1 MNLVFSTAYDKSVY
15 VNNYGKS
22 QYIGVLGLLNILERE
37 IGIFDIYPNNEDR
50 INAYSKCL
58 INNAKDSFYEDVI
71 TKDEANV
78 GKTLLA
84 YRDELIMLNWNY
96 ADKNQPTRLNDLSKV
111 ESDFIVSD
119 NFVGMPDRWI
129 KVLNTLD
136 VKKVKEFG
144 IKSIIVDDD
153 IELLHP
159 LLKEVFIKLDGIL
172 SNCVPKGIA
181 NNTNFGK
188 IINLFEGSLKGES
201 ISSII
206 FNDLNKDD
214 SLKIFKFRNKQL
226 LEDSMAWYCK
236 KDKNLVVNSDNLN
249 FDYSLV
255 SLGKTASGSIQTNSN
270 PNSIQL
276 IKLVTS
282 CFSKNINVSNILSLL
297 QLPKSPIDY
306 ILASK
311 LAKQFSR
318 TPGFGND
325 GWNKIINNYLEEPD
339 IDDKEVKERKKI
351 INLFLD
357 FNYNIDEESSIKKAI
372 KIYKYISKWT
382 KKENTGKTPEML
394 EQYNYLSELS
404 SNIVK
409 AIEDET
415 SLKNVLS
422 KISALYQ
429 PRNFVNYYKQV
440 DSIDVISDISNIATS
455 CSKDTIW
462 LDFYN
467 KSLTANVGKFLLNEE
482 VNFLKQNS
490 WFYDSEKQVKLIQN
504 QWLRGLRNIE
514 GKLILCLTD
523 GDIEKHPLMVRM
535 ESLTSEKEEVGN
547 LINDIINIED
557 FKLISKEDITA
568 LTTKELPLPVEYME
582 LDVLKSIN
590 PREKESASSI
600 ERFIEYPFDWVMQYI
615 AKFDNNIG
623 LELPNSNLLKG
634 NIAHEVV
641 ENLFNKVIESN
652 GDISI
657 ISETDFEEE
666 LNLVVKKNGA
676 VFLQE
681 EKRFELFEFKEKFRK
696 SFNGLIDIIKQNNFE
711 IIECEKAFGKD
722 SDKVID
728 YALGKV
734 QGSIDLLLKDE
745 KGNNFIIDLKW
756 TFSSKKF
763 KEKLEKVDAVQLA
776 IYTAAIN
783 DVDLSNTAY
792 FILSENK
799 LITSAS
805 IKGNNIEEVPV
816 SYTNKDVL
824 KRMKDSLEFRWQ
836 QIHQG
841 KLEIG
846 EDFVLTDLE
855 YYDDDRISL
864 PTNAKKKKVMPYTG
878 YNLFKGTLK

>member
-1 MNLVFSTAYDKSVY
+1 MNLVFSTAYDKPIY
-15 VNNYGKS
+15 VNNHGEL
-22 QYIGVLGLLNILERE
+22 QYIGILGLLNILERE

-58 INNAKDSFYEDVI
+58 INNAKNSFYEEVI

-78 GKTLLA
+78 GKTLLG

-96 ADKNQPTRLNDLSKV
+96 TNKDQPSRLNDLSKV
-111 ESDFIVSD
+111 ERDFIVED
-119 NFVGMPDRWI
+119 NFVGMSDRWI

-136 VKKVKEFG
+136 EEKVKEFG
-144 IKSIIVDDD
+144 IESIVVEDD

-159 LLKEVFIKLDGIL
+159 LLKEVFIKLEDRL
-172 SNCVPKGIA
+172 SSCISKEISNS
-181 NNTNFGK
+181 TNLGK
-188 IINLFEGSLKGES
+188 IINLFDESLKGGS
-201 ISSII
+201 IDNVV
-206 FNDLNKDD
+206 FNDLNEDD

-226 LEDSMAWYCK
+226 LEDSMAWYCEN
-236 KDKNLVVNSDNLN
+236 DKNIVVNSDNLN

-255 SLGKTASGSIQTNSN
+255 SLGKTASGSTQTNSN

-282 CFSKNINVSNILSLL
+282 CFSKNINVSNVLSLL

-318 TPGFGND
+318 TPGFENE
-325 GWNKIINNYLEEPD
+325 GWNKIINDYLEETE
-339 IDDKEVKERKKI
+339 IEDKEVKERKKI
-351 INLFLD
+351 VNLFLD
-357 FNYNIDEESSIKKAI
+357 FNYNIDEENSIKKAV
-372 KIYKYISKWT
+372 KIYKYIFKWT
-382 KKENTGKTPEML
+382 KNGSTSKPPEIL
-394 EQYNYLSELS
+394 EQHNYLNELS
-404 SNIVK
+404 SNIIK
-409 AIEDET
+409 AIEEET
-415 SLKNVLS
+415 SIKGVLS
-422 KISALYQ
+422 KISAIYQ
-429 PRNFVNYYKQV
+429 PRNFVNYYKQE
-440 DSIDVISDISNIATS
+440 DSIDVISDISNIATT

-482 VNFLKQNS
+482 VKFLRQNS
-490 WFYDSEKQVKLIQN
+490 WFYDSEKQVKLTQN

-514 GKLILCLTD
+514 GKLVLCLTD
-523 GDIEKHPLMVRM
+523 GDVEKHPLMVRM
-535 ESLTSEKEEVGN
+535 ESLTSEKEIKN
-547 LINDIINIED
+547 IIKDIINIED
-557 FKLISKEDITA
+557 FKLIKKEDITA
-568 LTTKELPLPVEYME
+568 ITTKELPIPVEYME
-582 LDVLKSIN
+582 FDVLKNIN

-641 ENLFNKVIESN
+641 ENLFNKVIESS
-652 GDISI
+652 GDISV

-666 LNLVVKKNGA
+666 LNLVVKRNGA

-711 IIECEKAFGKD
+711 IVECEKAFGKD

-734 QGSIDLLLKDE
+734 QGSIDLLLKNE

-864 PTNAKKKKVMPYTG
+864 PVNNKKKKVIPYTG